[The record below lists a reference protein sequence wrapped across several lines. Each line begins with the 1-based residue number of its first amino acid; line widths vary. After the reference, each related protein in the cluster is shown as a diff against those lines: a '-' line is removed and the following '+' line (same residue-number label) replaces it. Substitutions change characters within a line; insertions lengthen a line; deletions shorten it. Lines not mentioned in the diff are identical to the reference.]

1 MPKST
6 PEQLIERGFQ
16 ADQFG
21 APPDWSDLP
30 DGYLARVIGDAGL
43 WVRHEVGAGVYD
55 GADAGGYLHLC
66 LRNAEL
72 CHASAE
78 LWRRRKAF
86 LDSAAT
92 LGNQDGEVANRREMR
107 DHARGASACA
117 DYWVAEAQR
126 VSGQV
131 PDIAGTGSAFGH
143 IETGQFPPVSA
154 RRLN

>member
-6 PEQLIERGFQ
+6 PAQLIERGFQ

-21 APPDWSDLP
+21 APPDWSDDP
-30 DGYLARVIGDAGL
+30 GYLARVIDDGAR
-43 WVRHEVGAGVYD
+43 WVRHEVGEGVYD
-55 GADAGGYLHLC
+55 AADPDSYLELC

-92 LGNQDGEVANRREMR
+92 MGNQDGEVANRREMR
-107 DHARGASACA
+107 EHAKGASACA

-126 VSGQV
+126 VSGQE
-131 PDIAGTGSAFGH
+131 PTIAGTGSSFGH
-143 IETGQFPPVSA
+143 IETGAFAPVSA
-154 RRLN
+154 ARLN